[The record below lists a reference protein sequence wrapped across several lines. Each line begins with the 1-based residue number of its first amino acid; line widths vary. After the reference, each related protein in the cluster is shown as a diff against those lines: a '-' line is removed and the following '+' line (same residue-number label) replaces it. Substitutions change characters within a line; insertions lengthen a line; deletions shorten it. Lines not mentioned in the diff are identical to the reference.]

1 MVSLLLLF
9 SSSCSHRISLPHAVS
24 HIADYHQEYH

>member
-24 HIADYHQEYH
+24 HIAEYH